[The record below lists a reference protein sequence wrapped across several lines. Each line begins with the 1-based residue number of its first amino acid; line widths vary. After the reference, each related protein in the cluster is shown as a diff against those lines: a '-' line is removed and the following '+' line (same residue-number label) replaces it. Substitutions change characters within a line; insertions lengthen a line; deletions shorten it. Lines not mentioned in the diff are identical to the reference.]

1 METNIKLQ
9 QFQHNAM
16 GKQLK
21 KIYINSIETNI
32 KNKNKK
38 LFVYSSY
45 EKTLG

>member
-21 KIYINSIETNI
+21 KKYINSIETNT
-32 KNKNKK
+32 KNKKK